1 MKVIYRWLLRNVPRK
16 ALQRIAVMLASL
28 SRSID
33 LQLDSGNYSLV
44 LGAPV
49 RLHAF
54 VAPSG
59 PIAAQRA
66 VRSWPAPRAS
76 GSSVT
81 RCNSRITKSS
91 ELRFHAMLGGGDREV
106 RIERVVTYQD
116 AVFSEVRPNGGEWG
130 QSPLTKVTPPRHLSV
145 ATG

>member
-49 RLHAF
+49 RLHTF

-66 VRSWPAPRAS
+66 VE
-76 GSSVT
+76 T
-81 RCNSRITKSS
+81 
-91 ELRFHAMLGGGDREV
+91 
-106 RIERVVTYQD
+106 VV
-116 AVFSEVRPNGGEWG
+116 
-130 QSPLTKVTPPRHLSV
+130 L
-145 ATG
+145 